1 MLTTIRFDS
10 FETNSSST
18 HAFVLVPADVVSAW
32 EERPNDW
39 LDFSSLLDFDWGTAG
54 EKEANIDCLV
64 SEDVMWER
72 RQENGWVDDDEL
84 ITLNILPLDALSHPT
99 NWFSQAAETWMKVEE
114 RPNGD
119 VLLEIDYMA

>member
-18 HAFVLVPADVVSAW
+18 HAFVLVPADVISAW

-72 RQENGWVDDDEL
+72 RRRRRANHVEYPTARRV
-84 ITLNILPLDALSHPT
+84 IASH
-99 NWFSQAAETWMKVEE
+99 
-114 RPNGD
+114 
-119 VLLEIDYMA
+119 